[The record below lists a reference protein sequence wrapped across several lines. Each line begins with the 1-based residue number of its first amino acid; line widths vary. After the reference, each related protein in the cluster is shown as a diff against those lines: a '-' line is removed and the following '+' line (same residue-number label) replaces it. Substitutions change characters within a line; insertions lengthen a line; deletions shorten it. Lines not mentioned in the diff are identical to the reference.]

1 MIIGDSIIHFWGG
14 ADDAPVK
21 NGEQVWNEF
30 EGTTLNLGYG
40 YDKIENVL
48 WRIYHGELD
57 HLTADKIFLA
67 IGTNN
72 LKGKEDFEDIKEGI
86 RMLLKSIQARRPE
99 AEITLMGL
107 LPRRNKELLIKDLNK
122 ELKALAKVMKTN
134 FADPGKKLLLKNGK
148 IDESLFT
155 DGLHP
160 TNEGYRL
167 TAPYFK

>member
-1 MIIGDSIIHFWGG
+1 M
-14 ADDAPVK
+14 
-21 NGEQVWNEF
+21 
-30 EGTTLNLGYG
+30 
-40 YDKIENVL
+40 L

-107 LPRRNKELLIKDLNK
+107 LPRRNKELLIKELNK

-134 FADPGKKLLLKNGK
+134 FADPGRKLLLKNGK